1 MKSTE
6 SKSGVQSL
14 LELGIAISIILTFT
28 LLTVVVIM
36 LVTGSLHAINSKF
49 FQLSFINT
57 ISTVAAVIIFL
68 LSASFLIK
76 SFKNMRSSVIKAVLH
91 ARSEK

>member
-6 SKSGVQSL
+6 SKSGIRSL
-14 LELGIAISIILTFT
+14 LELGIAISIILTFA

-57 ISTVAAVIIFL
+57 ISTVAAVLIFL
-68 LSASFLIK
+68 LSTSFLIK

-91 ARSEK
+91 DRSEK

>member
-6 SKSGVQSL
+6 SKSGIRSL
-14 LELGIAISIILTFT
+14 LELGIAISIILTFA

-57 ISTVAAVIIFL
+57 ISTVAAVLIFL
-68 LSASFLIK
+68 LSTSFLIK
-76 SFKNMRSSVIKAVLH
+76 SFKNIRSSVIKAVLH
-91 ARSEK
+91 DRSEK